1 MPNNGTSPSATGSR
15 GTSGGGCGKP
25 VAIAVVVML
34 CLAAYAGRSGS
45 GRTAET
51 EPSSLVDTPAS
62 ALPEPLPA
70 PVQTTAAIE
79 PLSRADVAAGA
90 RALAAMRAADG
101 WSGAMVYSRNCYA
114 SLERRFAWDDLD
126 RCGGFDASAAGLLDD
141 ATISDEA
148 VTWFESETAA
158 GRYLA
163 AAMKAGSTP
172 TDADV
177 RWSKVGEALPATKV
191 EADPSQPEASGAT
204 VDDSEGNIF
213 GQ

>member
-34 CLAAYAGRSGS
+34 CLAAYAGRSGK
-45 GRTAET
+45 GRTADT
-51 EPSSLVDTPAS
+51 EPSSVVDTPAPS
-62 ALPEPLPA
+62 LPEPPPA
-70 PVQTTAAIE
+70 AVQTAASVE

-114 SLERRFAWDDLD
+114 SLDRRFAWNDLD

-148 VTWFESETAA
+148 ATWFESETAA

-163 AAMKAGSTP
+163 AAMRAGGTP
-172 TDADV
+172 SDADV
-177 RWSKVGEALPATKV
+177 RWSKVGETLPARKV
-191 EADPSQPEASGAT
+191 EAEPSQPVASEAT
-204 VDDSEGNIF
+204 VDDSKNNLFE
-213 GQ
+213 Q